1 MVRVEIDSDAIFQ
14 QVMGTTKVQAK
25 VNERAAKISGRI
37 RRDLNRAGIDAT
49 VSIREYAHANG
60 RYGVNVM
67 GNASDE
73 DSRKAKRIARRA
85 GRSVRR

>member
-37 RRDLNRAGIDAT
+37 RRDLNRAGVDAT
-49 VSIREYAHANG
+49 VTVREYAHSNG

-67 GNASDE
+67 GNVDE
-73 DSRKAKRIARRA
+73 KHARKAKRFARRA

>member
-14 QVMGTTKVQAK
+14 QVMGTAKVQAK

-37 RRDLNRAGIDAT
+37 RRDLNRAGVDAT
-49 VSIREYAHANG
+49 VSIREYAQPTG
-60 RYGVNVM
+60 RYSLNIVGNV
-67 GNASDE
+67 DE
-73 DSRKAKRIARRA
+73 KHARKAGRIARRA

>member
-25 VNERAAKISGRI
+25 VNERAAKISTRI
-37 RRDLNRAGIDAT
+37 RRDLNRAGVDAT
-49 VSIREYAHANG
+49 VSIREYAHSNG
-60 RYGVNVM
+60 RFGVNVM